1 MRTAR
6 EQAEE
11 LRQEAIRTLLEEKA
25 AIEEMLALLSFQK
38 EATSL
43 MATSDANLRRPT
55 RYDPGK

>member
-43 MATSDANLRRPT
+43 MAPSDANLRRPT